1 MAQIIPED
9 SLTDS
14 HPGPQLQFCFQALDD
29 AIICRQQM
37 SVNHELIGMRY
48 WINQGKQSLLIATLP
63 DQGIS
68 HELTLDRGQL
78 SKHPL
83 IIELI
88 AERDALFPSSLQK
101 HAHHLLP
108 IILLLHDNL
117 AATETVYLKKLGLL
131 AIGAVLINGAMPAV
145 INRCLGIAA
154 SSQAYQYL
162 RAQFSPE
169 LQINA
174 SGPNTPP
181 KDLKLLDLEQEV
193 ALKKGLS
200 SQPQIAGSTYSLNIV
215 KGPAGSGKSEVLVK
229 RAVLLHQ
236 QHPKSRILVLSHNKS
251 ISNLL
256 KQAISAHST
265 HSDAIQCLP
274 FHEWSRKLLG
284 GTWRFVYEDQEIELF
299 DLMVKRH
306 FEHEDLNR
314 TGLMREINFIKDR
327 HIITE
332 ADYLSTLRSS
342 HSLALPNPLRKRV
355 WLAMI
360 DIDTHLKDRNSS
372 LWGDAAAALLN
383 ALDEGKTLE
392 PYTHVLI
399 DESQYFAPIWLTLI
413 TRLIAPQGSLFMT
426 VDPDQGFYNRSL
438 DTNETGLLIDSVS
451 SRLPNHYR
459 CNPAIARV
467 VDGFRLTRSMDTLN
481 FPLHSKNQIEPI
493 NHEDHPQLLHFPT
506 KEDQKNRLFSEVHQL
521 LQRGYQ
527 ANDILI
533 LNADIQSTR
542 LLAQE
547 MRDTLRIRTSTLSG
561 SMIIE
566 DNTIKLCD
574 IQSATGLQ
582 SKIVLIAGLEIIFN
596 AESNADLSERERH
609 NLQND
614 NTRLLH
620 MAMTRASERLYLLTS
635 TEQVPDSLI
644 IEGLDTPSLSTQ
656 QLTPVRYLN
665 P

>member
-1 MAQIIPED
+1 
-9 SLTDS
+9 
-14 HPGPQLQFCFQALDD
+14 
-29 AIICRQQM
+29 
-37 SVNHELIGMRY
+37 
-48 WINQGKQSLLIATLP
+48 
-63 DQGIS
+63 
-68 HELTLDRGQL
+68 
-78 SKHPL
+78 
-83 IIELI
+83 
-88 AERDALFPSSLQK
+88 
-101 HAHHLLP
+101 
-108 IILLLHDNL
+108 
-117 AATETVYLKKLGLL
+117 
-131 AIGAVLINGAMPAV
+131 
-145 INRCLGIAA
+145 
-154 SSQAYQYL
+154 
-162 RAQFSPE
+162 
-169 LQINA
+169 
-174 SGPNTPP
+174 
-181 KDLKLLDLEQEV
+181 
-193 ALKKGLS
+193 
-200 SQPQIAGSTYSLNIV
+200 
-215 KGPAGSGKSEVLVK
+215 
-229 RAVLLHQ
+229 
-236 QHPKSRILVLSHNKS
+236 
-251 ISNLL
+251 
-256 KQAISAHST
+256 
-265 HSDAIQCLP
+265 
-274 FHEWSRKLLG
+274 
-284 GTWRFVYEDQEIELF
+284 
-299 DLMVKRH
+299 
-306 FEHEDLNR
+306 
-314 TGLMREINFIKDR
+314 
-327 HIITE
+327 
-332 ADYLSTLRSS
+332 
-342 HSLALPNPLRKRV
+342 
-355 WLAMI
+355 MI

-493 NHEDHPQLLHFPT
+493 NPEDHPQLLHFPT

-609 NLQND
+609 NLQNV